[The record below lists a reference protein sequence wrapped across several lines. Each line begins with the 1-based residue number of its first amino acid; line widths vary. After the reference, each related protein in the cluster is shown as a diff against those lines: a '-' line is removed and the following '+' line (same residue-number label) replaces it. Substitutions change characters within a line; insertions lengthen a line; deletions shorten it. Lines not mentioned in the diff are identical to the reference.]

1 MKYKVGY
8 IDEDPTQ
15 VVKYE
20 RELRDYFDVIGYK
33 IEKGLALEELLDQV
47 YQSEIDLLMVDYLLV
62 DKGILTYNGDE
73 VARKYD
79 EIKPNFPIIIFT
91 NREADAFPQVDNPNL
106 IYDKGEVKSS
116 VKHFVEKVKKT
127 IELYKNYISKRKETI
142 TGLIE
147 KGEKEGLKAEEKH
160 ELLVAQD
167 ELRNLDK
174 RSVEVPKQLLDEK
187 KIENL
192 AKTTKE
198 AQEFLES
205 LINKKDK

>member
-1 MKYKVGY
+1 MKYKIGY
-8 IDEDPTQ
+8 IDEDPSQ
-15 VVKYE
+15 FSKYE
-20 RELRDYFDVIGYK
+20 RELRDYFDVIGYE
-33 IEKGLALEELLDQV
+33 IRKGLTLEELLDQV

-62 DKGILTYNGDE
+62 EKGILTYNGDE

-79 EIKPNFPIIIFT
+79 EIKPSFPIIIFT

-106 IYDKGEVKSS
+106 IYDKGEVKTGI
-116 VKHFVEKVKKT
+116 KHFVDKVNKT
-127 IELYKNYISKRKETI
+127 IEVYKSYVSKRKETI
-142 TGLIE
+142 TALIE
-147 KGEKEGLKAEEKH
+147 KGEKEGLRADEKH